1 MGKISDVFGK
11 SLEVEA
17 NVDDGYSIQDQD
29 IFDPGS
35 HEAKLKEARAIQI
48 PTIHNGN
55 GKNKTQENKKKIY
68 FVQKHSES
76 DLIAEAVIVAG
87 IPYFAVAIAKSN
99 EITLERSIAIDDTN
113 EYRPFESRA
122 YLTKPYIFKS
132 KQDFESC
139 IKMARNET
147 LDSSYRKVKAIWSKY
162 VDADDFHISICA
174 ADTVFTYYQD
184 KIGLTHYL
192 FFVGN
197 NGSGKSNNLTLLHFL
212 AYRNFTS
219 TDMTAANIYQFLG
232 SDEEGQG
239 TLCEDEAD
247 RIDEDR
253 QKMAIYKNGYITGFP
268 VARTDT
274 SFGRKQIKLNTYCW
288 KAFAAER
295 FLDSLKARGF
305 NQRTIGLSC
314 VYGFPQYDI
323 SEVVNPA
330 GEDEYQDL
338 LNELNETRNL
348 LLVYRLLH
356 FKDKIPNIQ
365 LNIKNREKQL
375 FKPVLRVFQNTDTLK
390 ELLPV
395 ISRYVSQRRET
406 NANTLH
412 AFLYRVIIELI
423 KSQNSFE
430 LESSIIWNT
439 LTDVLAGEF
448 NPNKTL
454 SYDTSDFGII
464 SRKEITQILKDVFG
478 AKPSKRH
485 GESSRLIFDKAKLE
499 RIGKLYNLSI
509 EVKVVAIDSRHCK
522 NGEDGYDGVDV
533 GLDKHLIK
541 HGSNDKKAESSVDI
555 NKNHKVITENNKEIT
570 SGNQDGST
578 GLTADP
584 PQPPHPTQTTAV
596 VVLTTEE
603 QQQPSPTRSEIVD
616 MSDRIYRLGSTDNW
630 ACKHCKLKGDTWFMR
645 EHNCKGR
652 TK

>member
-17 NVDDGYSIQDQD
+17 NVDDDYSIQDQD

-35 HEAKLKEARAIQI
+35 HEAKLKEAKAIQI

-55 GKNKTQENKKKIY
+55 GKNKSQENKKKVY

-76 DLIAEAVIVAG
+76 DLISEAVIVAG
-87 IPYFAVAIAKSN
+87 IPYFAVAKAESN

-113 EYRPFESRA
+113 EYRPFEPTT

-139 IKMARNET
+139 VCKARNET
-147 LDSSYRKVKAIWSKY
+147 LDTSYSRVKAIWSKY
-162 VDADDFHISICA
+162 IDADDFHISICA
-174 ADTVFTYYQD
+174 ADTIFTYYQD

-274 SFGRKQIKLNTYCW
+274 SFGRKQFKLNTFCF
-288 KAFAAER
+288 KTFAAER
-295 FLDSLKARGF
+295 LPDSLKARGF
-305 NQRTIGLSC
+305 NQRTIELAC
-314 VYGFPQYDI
+314 VYGFPRYDI
-323 SEVVNPA
+323 SEIVNPA

-375 FKPVLRVFQNTDTLK
+375 FKPVLRVFQNTDKLR

-395 ISRYVSQRRET
+395 ISKYVSQRRET

-412 AFLYRVIIELI
+412 AFLYQVIIELI

-430 LESSIIWNT
+430 LESGMIWNT

-448 NPNKTL
+448 NPNKKL

-499 RIGKLYNLSI
+499 RIGKLYDLSI
-509 EVKVVAIDSRHCK
+509 EVKVAAIDNNNCK
-522 NGEDGYDGVDV
+522 SGEDGYDGEDI
-533 GLDKHLIK
+533 GLDKHLIRDR
-541 HGSNDKKAESSVDI
+541 SNEKNTESPANDS
-555 NKNHKVITENNKEIT
+555 KNNDDNSQNNKKIT
-570 SGNQDGST
+570 SKNDDRRIE
-578 GLTADP
+578 LTADP
-584 PQPPHPTQTTAV
+584 PHPPHPTQMTEVVALTAM
-596 VVLTTEE
+596 E
-603 QQQPSPTRSEIVD
+603 QQQLSPTKSEIVD

-630 ACKHCKLKGDTWFMR
+630 ACKYCKLKGDTWFMR
-645 EHNCKGR
+645 EHNCKGL

>member
-1 MGKISDVFGK
+1 VGKISDVFGK

-17 NVDDGYSIQDQD
+17 NVDDDYSIQDQD

-35 HEAKLKEARAIQI
+35 HEAKLKEARAIQK

-55 GKNKTQENKKKIY
+55 GKNKSQENKKKVY

-87 IPYFAVAIAKSN
+87 IPYFAVAKAKSN

-113 EYRPFESRA
+113 EYRPFEPAA

-139 IKMARNET
+139 VSKARNET
-147 LDSSYRKVKAIWSKY
+147 LDTSYSRVKAIWSKY
-162 VDADDFHISICA
+162 IDADDFHISICA
-174 ADTVFTYYQD
+174 ADTIFTYYQD

-274 SFGRKQIKLNTYCW
+274 SFGRKQFKLNTFCF

-295 FLDSLKARGF
+295 LPDSLKARGF
-305 NQRTIGLSC
+305 NQRTIELAC
-314 VYGFPQYDI
+314 VYGFPRYDI
-323 SEVVNPA
+323 SEIVNPA

-348 LLVYRLLH
+348 LLAYRLLH
-356 FKDKIPNIQ
+356 FKDKIPNIK

-375 FKPVLRVFQNTDTLK
+375 FKPVLRVFQNTDTLR

-395 ISRYVSQRRET
+395 ISNYVSQRRET

-412 AFLYRVIIELI
+412 AFLYQVIIELI

-430 LESSIIWNT
+430 LESKMIWNT

-448 NPNKTL
+448 NPNKKL

-499 RIGKLYNLSI
+499 RIGKLYDLST
-509 EVKVVAIDSRHCK
+509 EVKVVAIDNSHRK
-522 NGEDGYDGVDV
+522 SGEDGYDGVDI
-533 GLDKHLIK
+533 GLDKHLIRDRSDEK
-541 HGSNDKKAESSVDI
+541 NTESPAND
-555 NKNHKVITENNKEIT
+555 NKNNDNNSQNNKKIT
-570 SGNQDGST
+570 SRNDDGSIE
-578 GLTADP
+578 LTADP
-584 PQPPHPTQTTAV
+584 PQPTHPTQTTAV

-603 QQQPSPTRSEIVD
+603 QQQLSPTKSDVVD

-630 ACKHCKLKGDTWFMR
+630 ACKYCKLKGDKFFMR
-645 EHNCKGR
+645 KHICKGR

>member
-1 MGKISDVFGK
+1 MGKISNLFGK
-11 SLEVEA
+11 SLEVEVSDEH
-17 NVDDGYSIQDQD
+17 NSQEHD
-29 IFDPGS
+29 IFDPGN
-35 HEAKLKEARAIQI
+35 HEAKLQEARAIPI
-48 PTIHNGN
+48 PIIHNGN
-55 GKNKTQENKKKIY
+55 GKDKNQEANKKTH
-68 FVQKHSES
+68 FVQKYSES
-76 DLIAEAVIVAG
+76 DLIAEAIIVAG
-87 IPYFAVAIAKSN
+87 IPYFAVAKARSN

-122 YLTKPYIFKS
+122 YLNKPYIFKS
-132 KQDFESC
+132 KQDIESC
-139 IKMARNET
+139 VNKTRNET
-147 LDSSYRKVKAIWSKY
+147 LDTSYRKVKAIWSKY
-162 VDADDFHISICA
+162 IDADDFHISICA
-174 ADTVFTYYQD
+174 GDTIFTYYQD

-197 NGSGKSNNLTLLHFL
+197 NSSGKSNNLTLLHFL

-232 SDEEGQG
+232 SEEEGQG

-274 SFGRKQIKLNTYCW
+274 SFGRKQIKLNTFCW

-295 FLDSLKARGF
+295 FPDSLKARGF
-305 NQRTIGLSC
+305 NQRSIGLSC

-338 LNELNETRNL
+338 LNEVNETRNL

-365 LNIKNREKQL
+365 LDIQNREKQL

-430 LESSIIWNT
+430 LESSMIWNT
-439 LTDVLAGEF
+439 LTDILAGEF
-448 NPNKTL
+448 NPNKKL

-478 AKPSKRH
+478 AKPS
-485 GESSRLIFDKAKLE
+485 E
-499 RIGKLYNLSI
+499 
-509 EVKVVAIDSRHCK
+509 
-522 NGEDGYDGVDV
+522 
-533 GLDKHLIK
+533 
-541 HGSNDKKAESSVDI
+541 
-555 NKNHKVITENNKEIT
+555 
-570 SGNQDGST
+570 
-578 GLTADP
+578 
-584 PQPPHPTQTTAV
+584 
-596 VVLTTEE
+596 
-603 QQQPSPTRSEIVD
+603 
-616 MSDRIYRLGSTDNW
+616 
-630 ACKHCKLKGDTWFMR
+630 TW
-645 EHNCKGR
+645 

>member
-1 MGKISDVFGK
+1 MGKISDIFGK
-11 SLEVEA
+11 SLDVEV
-17 NVDDGYSIQDQD
+17 NVDDDYGNQDQN

-35 HEAKLKEARAIQI
+35 HEAKLQDAKAIHI
-48 PTIHNGN
+48 PAKHNGN
-55 GKNKTQENKKKIY
+55 GKDRNQESKKKVY

-76 DLIAEAVIVAG
+76 DLIAEAVIVTG
-87 IPYFAVAIAKSN
+87 IPYFAVARSNTN

-113 EYRPFESRA
+113 EYRPFDPAA

-132 KQDFESC
+132 KQGFESC
-139 IKMARNET
+139 VIKLRSET
-147 LDSSYRKVKAIWSKY
+147 RDTLHKKVKSIWKKY
-162 VDADDFHISICA
+162 IDADDFHISICA
-174 ADTVFTYYQD
+174 ADTIFTYYQD
-184 KIGLTHYL
+184 RIGLTHYL
-192 FFVGN
+192 FFIGN
-197 NGSGKSNNLTLLHFL
+197 NSSGKSNNLRVLHFL

-253 QKMAIYKNGYITGFP
+253 QKMAICKNGYITGFP

-274 SFGRKQIKLNTYCW
+274 SFGRKQLKLNTFCF

-295 FLDSLKARGF
+295 LPDSFKARGF
-305 NQRTIGLSC
+305 NQRIIELAC

-330 GEDEYQDL
+330 GEDKFQNL
-338 LNELNETRNL
+338 LDELNETRNL

-365 LNIKNREKQL
+365 LNIQNREKQL
-375 FKPVLRVFQNTDTLK
+375 FKPILRVFQNSDTLK
-390 ELLPV
+390 DLLPV
-395 ISRYVSQRRET
+395 ISKYVSQRREA

-412 AFLYRVIIELI
+412 AFIYSTTIEII

-430 LESSIIWNT
+430 LESIVIWNT
-439 LTDVLAGEF
+439 LTDVLPGEF
-448 NPNKTL
+448 NPNKRL
-454 SYDTSDFGII
+454 SYDSSDFGII

-499 RIGKLYNLSI
+499 RIGKLYDLSI
-509 EVKVVAIDSRHCK
+509 EVKVVTTNN

-533 GLDKHLIK
+533 GLDKHFVE
-541 HGSNDKKAESSVDI
+541 HRNNQEKAESSTDT
-555 NKNHKVITENNKEIT
+555 NKNYEDNSQNNRKIRLRNENESI
-570 SGNQDGST
+570 
-578 GLTADP
+578 GLTLNP
-584 PQPPHPTQTTAV
+584 TQPPHPTQMTAIP
-596 VVLTTEE
+596 VLTTVE
-603 QQQPSPTRSEIVD
+603 QQPSSTLSEVVD
-616 MSDRIYRLGSTDNW
+616 VSDKIYRLGRTDNW
-630 ACKHCKLKGDTWFMR
+630 ACKLCKMKGDTWFMR
-645 EHNCKGR
+645 KHICKGS